1 MNIFDNY
8 LPMPECNKE
17 YYSIWL
23 ENGSD
28 NLFLK
33 TIFWDDI
40 QHKCHKMESWDTG
53 AGAGRGAIRGKS
65 PRVLG

>member
-8 LPMPECNKE
+8 LPMPDKE

-28 NLFLK
+28 N
-33 TIFWDDI
+33 
-40 QHKCHKMESWDTG
+40 HGMTG
-53 AGAGRGAIRGKS
+53 A
-65 PRVLG
+65 